1 MVQNIAIVSFKSG
14 QAYNVAKVLA
24 GQLDMSFLDTVELF
38 EFDNAPRTQ
47 SDMIREF
54 GLRLYKKEIRS
65 TVKYASFFENTVINV
80 DISALYSNNILDIV
94 KNNCLLIYLNNGTK
108 RVYNFLKKQ
117 NYQTKE
123 LKKLYKLS
131 LDQVEK
137 RNRQIKDRADIT
149 LNVSAAH
156 DHDLK
161 IASEVIRHIKEFY
174 GIR

>member
-47 SDMIREF
+47 SDMVREF
-54 GLRLYKKEIRS
+54 GISIYKKKIRS

-80 DISALYSNNILDIV
+80 DISALYSTNILDIV
-94 KNNCLLIYLNNGTK
+94 KRNCLIIYLNNGTK

-117 NYQTKE
+117 QYKTKE

-131 LDQVEK
+131 LEQVEK
-137 RNRQIKDRADIT
+137 RNRQIREKADIT
-149 LNVSAAH
+149 INVSSAH

-161 IASEVIRHIKEFY
+161 IASDVIRHIKEFY
-174 GIR
+174 GVH

>member
-54 GLRLYKKEIRS
+54 GLRLYKKKIRS

-108 RVYNFLKKQ
+108 RVYNFLNKQ

-137 RNRQIKDRADIT
+137 RNRQIKDQADIT
-149 LNVSAAH
+149 INISSSRE
-156 DHDLK
+156 HDLK